1 MIEPKKHF
9 VTALTQALV
18 AEDASYVEV
27 HLTAADEPLVLS
39 ISANSL
45 SRIVS
50 RLTDL
55 ETAVQMQIGSTT
67 GHVATAA
74 ADVSAVMVQ
83 EAVGGKR
90 VIVSFRSST
99 GRIHSFALSVEQVQQ
114 LRVDAWEA
122 EDKAKEQAS
131 RSRN

>member
-1 MIEPKKHF
+1 MTPKKHS
-9 VTALTQALV
+9 VTAFTKVLV

-27 HLTAADEPLVLS
+27 HVAAADEPLVLS
-39 ISANSL
+39 IPANAL
-45 SRIVS
+45 SQVVS

-55 ETAVQMQIGSTT
+55 ETAIQMQIGSNT

-83 EAVGGKR
+83 EAVEGSR
-90 VIVSFRSST
+90 VIVSFRTSK
-99 GRIHSFALSVEQVQQ
+99 GRIHSFALSLEQVQQ